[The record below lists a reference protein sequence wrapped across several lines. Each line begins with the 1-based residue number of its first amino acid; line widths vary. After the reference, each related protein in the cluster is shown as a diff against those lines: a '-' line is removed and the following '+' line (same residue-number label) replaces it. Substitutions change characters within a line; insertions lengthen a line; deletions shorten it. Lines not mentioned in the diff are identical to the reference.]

1 MVGGDRVDRAVDD
14 AGDERLGVRS
24 GAQRRVNLEAG
35 VVGTVDGVLGEEHV
49 MRGGLAG
56 HGQAL
61 GLGGADHLQALGGGD
76 VLDVQLGTGELGD
89 HDVAHDL
96 ELLALRRPAEQTE
109 AGGNGTLVDLA
120 VADQVVVLAVAH
132 EDLAEH
138 LAIVHGAT
146 QHASALD
153 AVAVIGEGDAAVLD
167 HVAHLGDDLALEAT
181 GHGAGGVHAAVA
193 LGGGDGLDVLD
204 HDAVVGDGVG
214 VGHGA
219 HAGEA
224 TLGGSGGL
232 GLDVALGLEAGLTQ
246 VDVHIHQAGNE
257 VYTSVKLDRRVD
269 DVGILKKQG
278 HYRHLQ
284 AADTGQPCARRY
296 RRTPGRG

>member
-1 MVGGDRVDRAVDD
+1 M
-14 AGDERLGVRS
+14 
-24 GAQRRVNLEAG
+24 
-35 VVGTVDGVLGEEHV
+35 
-49 MRGGLAG
+49 
-56 HGQAL
+56 
-61 GLGGADHLQALGGGD
+61 
-76 VLDVQLGTGELGD
+76 
-89 HDVAHDL
+89 
-96 ELLALRRPAEQTE
+96 
-109 AGGNGTLVDLA
+109 
-120 VADQVVVLAVAH
+120 AH

-138 LAIVHGAT
+138 LAVVHGTAKHT
-146 QHASALD
+146 GALD
-153 AVAVIGEGDAAVLD
+153 AVTVIGEGDAAVLD
-167 HVAHLGDDLALEAT
+167 HVAHLGDDLALETT

-246 VDVHIHQAGNE
+246 VDVHIHQAGDE
-257 VYTSVKLDRRVD
+257 VLAGKVADLGSLDGEILADLGDLIAVNQDVNDTVKLDGRVD

-284 AADTGQPCARRY
+284 AADTG
-296 RRTPGRG
+296 

>member
-1 MVGGDRVDRAVDD
+1 M
-14 AGDERLGVRS
+14 
-24 GAQRRVNLEAG
+24 
-35 VVGTVDGVLGEEHV
+35 
-49 MRGGLAG
+49 
-56 HGQAL
+56 
-61 GLGGADHLQALGGGD
+61 
-76 VLDVQLGTGELGD
+76 
-89 HDVAHDL
+89 
-96 ELLALRRPAEQTE
+96 
-109 AGGNGTLVDLA
+109 
-120 VADQVVVLAVAH
+120 AH
-132 EDLAEH
+132 EDFAEH
-138 LAIVHGAT
+138 LAVIHGAA
-146 QHASALD
+146 QHAGALD
-153 AVAVIGEGDAAVLD
+153 AMAVVGEGHAAMLD
-167 HVAHLGDDLALEAT
+167 HIAHLGDDLAFEALR
-181 GHGAGGVHAAVA
+181 HGTGGVHAAVA

-257 VYTSVKLDRRVD
+257 VLAGQVDDLGALVAEVLADGGDLVVLDEDVYTSVKLDRRVD

-296 RRTPGRG
+296 QRTPGRG